1 MTLVTTSAWWQRAI
15 SGVREPIKDGHPCE
29 GYYATRGSKGGALL
43 PARIWRQGAHFF
55 CTVAGRESDAVK
67 EWPFLARRPI
77 SAETYERMVALL
89 KQHGGPKEARRA
101 KLHELSPPRWK

>member
-1 MTLVTTSAWWQRAI
+1 MTLVTTSPWWTRAI
-15 SGVREPIKDGHPCE
+15 SGQQQPIKDGAPQP

-43 PARIWRQGAHFF
+43 PARIWQEHGRFH
-55 CTVAGRESDAVK
+55 CTVAGQVSDAVK

-89 KQHGGPKEARRA
+89 KEHGGPKEARRA
-101 KLHELSPPRWK
+101 KLHDLPPRF